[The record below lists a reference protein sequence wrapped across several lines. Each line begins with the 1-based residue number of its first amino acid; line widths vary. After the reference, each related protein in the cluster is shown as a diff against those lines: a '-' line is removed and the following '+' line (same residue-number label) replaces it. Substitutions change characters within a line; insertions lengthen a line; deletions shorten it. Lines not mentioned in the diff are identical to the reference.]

1 MYHHDRV
8 GRRIKLFV
16 FLNDVDCEMG
26 HPTKVAAGTQNI
38 LYYKTEVYP
47 VTRFRDEYIQS
58 NYDIIRGCGKR
69 GGGFLFDTH
78 TIHKGT
84 VEGDRERTVVMAEYH
99 HVAKCAYTK
108 AYNMGLPCPGGDIY
122 RTDAVLF

>member
-1 MYHHDRV
+1 MATPFSSLLSFFRSF
-8 GRRIKLFV
+8 GK
-16 FLNDVDCEMG
+16 VDCEMG